1 MGQERVSQA
10 LGRIERAIARIE
22 AAASSGGGQQAVADN
37 TEIEGLRESHEALR
51 GKVQSAILQIDCL
64 LETEGAR

>member
-1 MGQERVSQA
+1 MGHERVSQA

-22 AAASSGGGQQAVADN
+22 AAGSAGSVHRPADGGA
-37 TEIEGLRESHEALR
+37 EIIALREAHEALR
-51 GKVQSAILQIDCL
+51 GKVQGAIFQIDRL